1 MILETKKANLSN
13 LEYTELLEVQRKV
26 SEFLKYVNSEYEV
39 IKKME
44 EEHS

>member
-1 MILETKKANLSN
+1 MGTKISNLSN
-13 LEYTELLEVQRKV
+13 LEYTELLEAQRKV
-26 SEFLKYVNSEYEV
+26 SEFLKYVNSEYET